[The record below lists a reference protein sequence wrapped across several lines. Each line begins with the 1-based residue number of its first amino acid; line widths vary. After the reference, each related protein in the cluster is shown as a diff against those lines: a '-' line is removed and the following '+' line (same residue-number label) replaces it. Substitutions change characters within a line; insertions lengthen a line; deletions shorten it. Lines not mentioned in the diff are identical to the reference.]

1 MLDVSLRELEYV
13 VAVHRERNFT
23 RAAQQLHM
31 AQPALSQ
38 AILRLERRL
47 GVRLFDRT
55 SRRVEPT
62 VAGHNLAVD
71 ALDIIDR
78 VGAAIVRTTATPRR
92 AVTVH
97 ISEPALETPRRL
109 MAALR
114 SADPALSMHLTT
126 LPRSLTGDDARG
138 AQLSLTIG
146 APIQVAGARSTPL
159 RAERVGAL
167 MDVRHPL
174 APQVSVTGDDLER
187 YPVVSIDDQLS
198 QWNRWI
204 AQWATSQGRP
214 PRWTT
219 SAVFG
224 IVASS
229 DMVTDGE
236 SLFVCLES
244 VAADVSDNFRWLPLA
259 PTVTASWFLNW
270 MDAHSDSP
278 EVRDCVSAAAAFAE
292 ECGWITGGSLPGR

>member
-62 VAGHNLAVD
+62 PAGHNLAVD

-78 VGAAIVRTTATPRR
+78 VGAAIARTATPRR

-114 SADPALSMHLTT
+114 SADPALSIYLTT

-146 APIQVAGARSTPL
+146 APIHAAGARSTPL

-174 APQVSVTGDDLER
+174 AQQDSVTGGDLER
-187 YPVVSIDDQLS
+187 LPVVSIDDQLS

-204 AQWATSQGRP
+204 AQWATSQGRH

-224 IVASS
+224 IVAGS

-236 SLFVCLES
+236 SLFVCPES
-244 VAADVSDNFRWLPLA
+244 VAADVGDDFRWLPLA
-259 PTVTASWFLNW
+259 PTATASWFLNW
-270 MDAHSDSP
+270 MDAQSGSP
-278 EVRDCVSAAAAFAE
+278 EVRDCVSGAAAFAE
-292 ECGWITGGSLPGR
+292 ECGWITGGNLPGG